1 MKTFAELLTDYM
13 ARTGTSDSEL
23 ARTLGVR
30 RQTIFRWKEG
40 LVERPRHREDVLLC
54 AKKLRLTPEER
65 DELLLAAGFAP
76 ENPETVL
83 PAPVQPPAPIPIV
96 ESQAMVA
103 PQADSLVE
111 SPPNV
116 LPQPTTIEIAP
127 LHTPRRAKRPKIARV
142 AVAVVILLLIVG
154 LVAIFSFRPDANY
167 PTALPGEQL
176 VVIAQFE
183 TSQPKATPDAPSRKL
198 PGENAGATTDDFA
211 SRLQVAVERE
221 VRAARIDNVRVITWS
236 VQLRDTNAAESFR
249 QRANASIVIWGNA
262 SNDKVAVAFDV
273 APLASRADDMPLDA
287 LIVAPQNIS
296 LVVSEAS
303 PDEIQ
308 SLALVAVSELYL
320 IDGDSILARA
330 SLTQALARPPVDQSS
345 LAMLNL
351 RLGYAMQIS
360 KPPELGDAIQ
370 FYSQT
375 IALAPDH
382 PTAYL
387 NQGVAYIRLNDAAGW
402 QADFARVLALQPD
415 HIGAQLAQC
424 WAYALDQK
432 PDLALPHCD
441 AAVSRDSSPRSR
453 EARAIVYAEL
463 GRLSDATADLQM
475 FVDWLANQPAS
486 LRARYGTS
494 RADWLQSL
502 QAGQNPID
510 ATILGKLRQE

>member
-54 AKKLRLTPEER
+54 AKKLRLTPAER

-83 PAPVQPPAPIPIV
+83 PAPIAEPVQPTLIT
-96 ESQAMVA
+96 
-103 PQADSLVE
+103 LVE
-111 SPPNV
+111 SLQSTATDIV
-116 LPQPTTIEIAP
+116 PTRA
-127 LHTPRRAKRPKIARV
+127 PRRISKIAWL
-142 AVAVVILLLIVG
+142 AVTLVVMSLIVG
-154 LVAIFSFRPDANY
+154 LVAIFYLRSDANF
-167 PTALPGEQL
+167 PSALPGEQL
-176 VVIAQFE
+176 VVIAQFDAI
-183 TSQPKATPDAPSRKL
+183 TQPKPSPDAPSRKL
-198 PGENAGATTDDFA
+198 SGENPGTSSDDFP
-211 SRLQVAVERE
+211 SRLQVALERE

-236 VQLRDTNAAESFR
+236 VPIRDANAAEAFR

-262 SNDKVAVAFDV
+262 RNDKVTVALAV
-273 APLASRADDMPLDA
+273 APLASRADDLPLDT
-287 LIVAPQNIS
+287 LIDSPSNTPLTIGS
-296 LVVSEAS
+296 S

-308 SLALVAVSELYL
+308 SLALLTVSELYL
-320 IDGDSILARA
+320 VDGDAMLARA
-330 SLTQALARPPVDQSS
+330 SLTQALARPPTDQASM
-345 LAMLNL
+345 AMLNL
-351 RLGYAMQIS
+351 RLSYAMQIS

-402 QADFARVLALQPD
+402 QTDFARVLALQSN
-415 HIGAQLAQC
+415 HLGAQLAQC

-432 PDLALPHCD
+432 PDPALPHCD
-441 AAVSRDSSPRSR
+441 AAISRDATARSR

-463 GRLSDATADLQM
+463 GRLPDAAADLQI
-475 FVDWLANQPAS
+475 FVDWLARQPPG

-494 RADWLQSL
+494 RADWLQSMK
-502 QAGQNPID
+502 AGKNPID
-510 ATILGKLRQE
+510 ATVLGKLRQE